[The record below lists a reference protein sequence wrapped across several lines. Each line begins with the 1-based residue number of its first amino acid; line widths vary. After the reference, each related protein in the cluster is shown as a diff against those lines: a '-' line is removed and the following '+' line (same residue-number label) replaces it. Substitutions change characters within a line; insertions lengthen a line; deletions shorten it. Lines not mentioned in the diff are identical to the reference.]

1 MLKKAVQT
9 DWCGESCV
17 WHESVQW
24 NHQHPKVFISASA
37 DWTVKL
43 WEHSN
48 AKPVMSF
55 DLNSAVGDVAWA
67 PFSSTT
73 FAAVTSDGKVHV
85 FDIGANKHEPMCEQK
100 IVKKA
105 KLTKVAFNRRH
116 PILLVGDDHGCI
128 TSVKLSPNLRKK
140 SASAEEEMEK
150 LNKLMEVALK
160 GEM

>member
-1 MLKKAVQT
+1 MGRNGYV
-9 DWCGESCV
+9 SC
-17 WHESVQW
+17 SL
-24 NHQHPKVFISASA
+24 PPRIAYASDIRIEQIPTA
-37 DWTVKL
+37 
-43 WEHSN
+43 
-48 AKPVMSF
+48 
-55 DLNSAVGDVAWA
+55 
-67 PFSSTT
+67 SSTL
-73 FAAVTSDGKVHV
+73 AAPQVHV

-140 SASAEEEMEK
+140 SQSAEEEMEK